1 MTSHSNTLVGWREW
15 VSLPDAG
22 IDWIKA
28 KIDTGARTSSLHAF
42 DIEAFEREG
51 EDWVRFRVNPWQNSD
66 ADSRIVECPVHD
78 RRSIR
83 SSSGHSEERIVV
95 LLAIRLVG
103 RLVVSEVTLSNR
115 DEMGFRMLIGREA
128 LRRGFIVDPARSFL
142 GPQARMSTVPTILSC
157 RPRWSGSQMT
167 AGMTKTSR
175 AVRMIGRHSPTHRP
189 FSSTM
194 RIPRMR
200 CPGLPPIVGMKMI

>member
-1 MTSHSNTLVGWREW
+1 MYRVDRSSHSNTLTGWREW

-42 DIEAFEREG
+42 KIEEFEREN
-51 EDWVRFRVNPWQNSD
+51 EEWVRFRVNPWQDTDKD
-66 ADSRIVECPVHD
+66 ATFVECPLHD
-78 RRSIR
+78 RREVR
-83 SSSGHSEERIVV
+83 SSSGHAQQRLVV
-95 LLAIRLVG
+95 LLAIRLVD

-142 GPQARMSTVPTILSC
+142 GGRAPKEARQ
-157 RPRWSGSQMT
+157 RNRG
-167 AGMTKTSR
+167 
-175 AVRMIGRHSPTHRP
+175 HD
-189 FSSTM
+189 
-194 RIPRMR
+194 
-200 CPGLPPIVGMKMI
+200 